1 MTTHKQ
7 KPSSGD
13 QLTRE
18 LSFKREAIDESKR
31 TITLA
36 FASETPYERWFG
48 DEILVCDRAAVRM
61 TRMERGANLL
71 LDHDWQKVIGVVES
85 VTIGVDRV
93 CRAVVRF
100 GKSALAEEIYTD
112 VLDGIR
118 TSVSV
123 GYLIHKMVLQETDD
137 SKDAYRVE
145 DWEPFE
151 ISLVSVPA
159 DITVGVG
166 RSQTSA
172 TAPNLP
178 KEKNME
184 NTSIAGVA
192 EAAPAPVDE
201 ARHLAPATMAAQPAQ
216 PTQAAQRNHSQE
228 IANMAKSNPA
238 LRDLAM
244 AAIQSGHSV
253 DQFQSDAIRHL
264 SNQPVANNDIGLSQK
279 EVRQYSLMRA
289 IRALANPTDAPAQ
302 RAAAF
307 ELECSNA
314 MSEKIGR
321 DARGLFV
328 PSEVQRRD
336 LTVGV
341 ATDGGHTVATNL
353 LSGSFIEMLRN
364 AMVLDKMGIT
374 VLSGLVGQIAIPKQT
389 GGATAY
395 WVAENA
401 SPNESQQ
408 AFGQV
413 TMSPKTVGG
422 YTDIS
427 RKLLLQSSIDVE
439 SFVQSDLATTLG
451 LAIQS
456 AAIAGTGANNQPSG
470 ILKQVTPSVIGG
482 ANGGAPTF
490 AQMVAL
496 ETAVA
501 VANADVGTLGYLTNT
516 KVRGRLKTTE
526 TFTGTNGNPVWG
538 SDNTVNGYQAKV
550 TNAVP
555 SNLTKGT
562 ANGVCS
568 AAIFGNWADLV
579 IGMWGVLDLLVDP
592 YTNSTSGAVRVVA
605 LQDVDIALRNAESFA
620 TAVDLLTA

>member
-1 MTTHKQ
+1 
-7 KPSSGD
+7 
-13 QLTRE
+13 
-18 LSFKREAIDESKR
+18 
-31 TITLA
+31 
-36 FASETPYERWFG
+36 
-48 DEILVCDRAAVRM
+48 
-61 TRMERGANLL
+61 
-71 LDHDWQKVIGVVES
+71 
-85 VTIGVDRV
+85 
-93 CRAVVRF
+93 
-100 GKSALAEEIYTD
+100 
-112 VLDGIR
+112 
-118 TSVSV
+118 
-123 GYLIHKMVLQETDD
+123 
-137 SKDAYRVE
+137 
-145 DWEPFE
+145 
-151 ISLVSVPA
+151 
-159 DITVGVG
+159 
-166 RSQTSA
+166 
-172 TAPNLP
+172 
-178 KEKNME
+178 
-184 NTSIAGVA
+184 
-192 EAAPAPVDE
+192 
-201 ARHLAPATMAAQPAQ
+201 
-216 PTQAAQRNHSQE
+216 
-228 IANMAKSNPA
+228 
-238 LRDLAM
+238 
-244 AAIQSGHSV
+244 
-253 DQFQSDAIRHL
+253 
-264 SNQPVANNDIGLSQK
+264 
-279 EVRQYSLMRA
+279 
-289 IRALANPTDAPAQ
+289 
-302 RAAAF
+302 
-307 ELECSNA
+307 
-314 MSEKIGR
+314 
-321 DARGLFV
+321 
-328 PSEVQRRD
+328 
-336 LTVGV
+336 
-341 ATDGGHTVATNL
+341 
-353 LSGSFIEMLRN
+353 MLRN